1 MPSNTSGI
9 TKKMGLYLF
18 NSNTILI
25 SPYKNVSNF
34 RIALSQKMKIV
45 TYRFLLLAFVYSKFN
60 VQELYIDI
68 NIPAMFFCLSVLYW
82 SKWKSLIRQ
91 RTSSRGN
98 YSTGFNILCV
108 FGEFQ
113 RKPDLRYTL
122 RPDLN
127 LFDCSVLLF
136 LPFFF
141 FLRRWTNTRSPCQ
154 SLDSS
159 FSNLPFSLLF
169 CIGIHLSTI
178 RLRSLSSVSFS
189 TTSALL
195 FFQLPSFYTI
205 FPKHHCTGNYSTFH
219 WLLFRLLYFH
229 PHTRGLWN
237 DLNAK
242 FQLSFVIFRPLWHS
256 YWFEK

>member
-25 SPYKNVSNF
+25 PPYKNVSNF

-242 FQLSFVIFRPLWHS
+242 FQLSFVIFRPL
-256 YWFEK
+256 

>member
-113 RKPDLRYTL
+113 RKPDLRYTS

-141 FLRRWTNTRSPCQ
+141 LSSSVDQHQIPLSVPRFLFLES
-154 SLDSS
+154 SLFSS
-159 FSNLPFSLLF
+159 FLHRNSSFNYTSPFSFVRVLF
-169 CIGIHLSTI
+169 DYLGPSLFPAAFVLHDLSKTSLY
-178 RLRSLSSVSFS
+178 RQLFHVPLTAVSPALFSSTHARPMKRS
-189 TTSALL
+189 
-195 FFQLPSFYTI
+195 
-205 FPKHHCTGNYSTFH
+205 
-219 WLLFRLLYFH
+219 
-229 PHTRGLWN
+229 
-237 DLNAK
+237 
-242 FQLSFVIFRPLWHS
+242 
-256 YWFEK
+256 

>member
-1 MPSNTSGI
+1 MPAT
-9 TKKMGLYLF
+9 
-18 NSNTILI
+18 
-25 SPYKNVSNF
+25 
-34 RIALSQKMKIV
+34 
-45 TYRFLLLAFVYSKFN
+45 
-60 VQELYIDI
+60 
-68 NIPAMFFCLSVLYW
+68 FFCLSVLCW

-113 RKPDLRYTL
+113 RRPDLRYTS

-136 LPFFF
+136 LPVF
-141 FLRRWTNTRSPCQ
+141 FLSSPVDQ
-154 SLDSS
+154 PQIPLSVPRFLFLES
-159 FSNLPFSLLF
+159 FFSLLF

-178 RLRSLSSVSFS
+178 RLRSVSSVSF
-189 TTSALL
+189 SALL

-219 WLLFRLLYFH
+219 WLLFRLLYFRS
-229 PHTRGLWN
+229 HTRGVWD

-256 YWFEK
+256 YWYGK